1 MTRWRYPLGLVA
13 WLWLA
18 LSAGYGGS
26 RFTPGPWY
34 ATLAKPAWTPPDA
47 VFPVVW
53 TALYL
58 LMGYAA
64 FRVWYRHGLAG
75 ARIALGLWFMQLV
88 LNFAWS
94 WLFFG
99 RHALG
104 AAFVELTLLWGLILA
119 TLLAFRQRDPLAAML
134 LLPYL
139 AWVGYAWALN
149 FTIWRLN
156 A

>member
-1 MTRWRYPLGLVA
+1 MKRWRYPLGLFA

-26 RFTPGPWY
+26 RFPPGAWY
-34 ATLAKPAWTPPDA
+34 AGLAKPAWTPPDA
-47 VFPVVW
+47 VFPVAW
-53 TALYL
+53 TILYL

-64 FRVWYRHGLAG
+64 FRVWYRHGFAG
-75 ARIALGLWFMQLV
+75 ARIALGLWGVQLV
-88 LNFAWS
+88 LNLAWS

-99 RHALG
+99 RQAMG
-104 AAFVELTLLWGLILA
+104 AAFFEMMLLWAAILA
-119 TLLAFRQRDPLAAML
+119 TFQAFRQRDRLAAVL

-139 AWVGYAWALN
+139 AWVGFAWVLN
-149 FTIWRLN
+149 FAVWRLN